1 MLDKVIDIYLT
12 PRFWK
17 GELVYDGRRP
27 ILVYEQPEHKFHI
40 NEERPYPPQCT
51 RKLGPQDGIIYE
63 LAQLKNVKS

>member
-40 NEERPYPPQCT
+40 NEEKPYPPQCT
-51 RKLGPQDGIIYE
+51 RKLGP
-63 LAQLKNVKS
+63 